1 MIECHGI
8 TKTYGQKPVL
18 KDFSYR
24 FPEHGLVL
32 LFGESGCGK
41 TTLLN
46 ILCGIVPFDQGEI
59 RYGTN
64 VFTGQ
69 VKWDTIKDR
78 IAYITQDVYLV
89 DYLTVLE
96 NLQLCS
102 TDDGRIQRS
111 LEKFQLAY
119 LQHRLPATLSGGERQ
134 RIAILQALL
143 ADKEILLLDEPT
155 ASLDAENKRLVF
167 QTLEKIKA
175 DKLILCS
182 SHDAQARQYADR
194 VLDFHHLPHE
204 QEAVLSAERLSE
216 AENPPTR
223 NPMKARRKLGPFF
236 SKWFRSGQQR
246 KKNLLQLS
254 IVFLLALMAVCLGDF
269 PANKLE
275 SNIRYTYR
283 LNQLTVWGKSAQNE
297 TIQKALFHNKNLV
310 DIVLCYNKSAPY
322 TVTGLMI
329 NETYDLSSDTLPS
342 EPGAFRF
349 ADHIAYGSYFTRPDQ
364 VMLSYEKAKE
374 LGEPEQL
381 IGETI
386 TLTLADGVYTFE
398 IAGVFAPF
406 TETEEQYL
414 RAGEIILNED
424 KKAIFLSSAFTDRYI
439 ENDSFYSG
447 LGNRTYVLYYDSYRD
462 MKSAYAEFT
471 RQYPQINIKYG
482 SIDPEIEM
490 TFTRLFAILLP
501 ITLLMIP
508 ITLLFYFQ
516 TKKIEI
522 SYNRHILSIY
532 QYYGYTKREIRR
544 CWLTGNLC
552 EMMKLLL
559 YAVLVGVPL
568 MLAINLLNL
577 HFEWMPFQIFTFN
590 PIILMGFLLLLVL
603 SSQLFAAGALR
614 KALKS
619 GWYQLFLEHRDL
631 I

>member
-1 MIECHGI
+1 MIECRGI
-8 TKTYGQKPVL
+8 TKAYGQKPVL

-24 FPEHGLVL
+24 FPERGFVL

-46 ILCGIVPFDQGEI
+46 LLCGIVPFDQGEI
-59 RYGTN
+59 RCGTD

-69 VKWDTIKDR
+69 VKWDAIKDK

-111 LEKFQLAY
+111 LEQFQLAH

-167 QTLEKIKA
+167 QTLAEIKA
-175 DKLILCS
+175 EKLILCS
-182 SHDAQARQYADR
+182 SHDPQARQYADR
-194 VLDFHHLPHE
+194 VLDFHQLP
-204 QEAVLSAERLSE
+204 QETGGSTADPVSPASK
-216 AENPPTR
+216 T
-223 NPMKARRKLGPFF
+223 PMREPIKARRKLRPFF
-236 SKWFRSGQQR
+236 FKWFRSGKQR
-246 KKNLLQLS
+246 KKNLLQLGL
-254 IVFLLALMAVCLGDF
+254 VFLLALMAVCLGDF

-283 LNQLTVWGKSAQNE
+283 LNQLTVWCKAPQNE
-297 TIQKALFHNKNLV
+297 TVKKALFHNKNLV

-386 TLTLADGVYTFE
+386 TLELADGVYTFE
-398 IAGVFAPF
+398 IAGVFSPF
-406 TETEEQYL
+406 TETQEQYL

-447 LGNRTYVLYYDSYRD
+447 LGNRYYVLYYDSYRD
-462 MKSAYAEFT
+462 MKNAYQDFT
-471 RQYPQINIKYG
+471 RQYPQINIRYG

-490 TFTRLFAILLP
+490 TFTRLFSILLP
-501 ITLLMIP
+501 MTLLMIP
-508 ITLLFYFQ
+508 VTLLFYFQ
-516 TKKIEI
+516 TRKIEI
-522 SYNRHILSIY
+522 SYNRHILSVY
-532 QYYGYTKREIRR
+532 QYYGYSKKEIRR
-544 CWLTGNLC
+544 CWLTGNLF

-559 YAVLVGVPL
+559 YAVLAGAPL

-577 HFEWMPFQIFTFN
+577 HFECLPFQIFTFN
-590 PIILMGFLLLLVL
+590 PIILIGFILLLVL
-603 SSQLFAAGALR
+603 SSQLFAAGALH

>member
-1 MIECHGI
+1 MIECRGI
-8 TKTYGQKPVL
+8 TKAYGQKPVL

-24 FPEHGLVL
+24 FPERGFVL

-46 ILCGIVPFDQGEI
+46 ILCGIVPFDRGEI
-59 RYGTN
+59 RCCGDQ
-64 VFTGQ
+64 FTGQ
-69 VKWDTIKDR
+69 VEWEAVKDR

-102 TDDGRIQRS
+102 TDDAQIQRM
-111 LEKFQLAY
+111 LEEFRLTY

-143 ADKEILLLDEPT
+143 ANKDILLLDEPT

-167 QTLEKIKA
+167 QTLVRLKS

-182 SHDAQARQYADR
+182 SHDRQAMDYADA
-194 VLDFHHLPHE
+194 VLDFHHLPRG
-204 QEAVLSAERLSE
+204 EAVIIPQTSKRL
-216 AENPPTR
+216 AHRLPRT
-223 NPMKARRKLGPFF
+223 RRKLGPFF
-236 SKWFRSGQQR
+236 SKWFRSGRQR
-246 KKNLLQLS
+246 KKNLLQLGV
-254 IVFLLALMAVCLGDF
+254 IFLLALMAVCLGDF

-275 SNIRYTYR
+275 STIQHTYR
-283 LNQLTVWGKSAQNE
+283 LNQLTVCFKPEQKGTVE
-297 TIQKALFHNKNLV
+297 KALFHNKDLL

-322 TVTGLMI
+322 TVTGLMV
-329 NETYDLSSDTLPS
+329 NETYDLSSDTIPF
-342 EPGAFRF
+342 EAGAFRF
-349 ADHIAYGSYFTRPDQ
+349 SDHIACGSYFTKPDQ

-374 LGEPEQL
+374 LGDPGQL

-386 TLTLADGVYTFE
+386 TLELADGAYSFE
-398 IAGVFAPF
+398 IVGVFAPF
-406 TETEEQYL
+406 TETQEQYL
-414 RAGEIILNED
+414 RAGNIILNED
-424 KKAIFLSSAFTDRYI
+424 KKTIFLNSAFTDRYRN
-439 ENDSFYSG
+439 NDAFYSG
-447 LGNRTYVLYYDSYRD
+447 LGNRTYVLYYDSYRN
-462 MKSAYAEFT
+462 MKRAYEEFT
-471 RQYPQINIKYG
+471 QQYPQINIKYDD
-482 SIDPEIEM
+482 IDPEITM

-522 SYNRHILSIY
+522 SYNRHILSVY
-532 QYYGYTKREIRR
+532 QYYGYTKKEIRR

-552 EMMKLLL
+552 EMLKLLL
-559 YAVLVGVPL
+559 YAILVGVPL
-568 MLAINLLNL
+568 MLAVNLFNS
-577 HFEWMPFQIFTFN
+577 HFEWLPFQIFTFN
-590 PIILMGFLLLLVL
+590 PIILMGFILLLLL
-603 SSQLFAAGALR
+603 SNQLFAAGALH
-614 KALKS
+614 KALRS